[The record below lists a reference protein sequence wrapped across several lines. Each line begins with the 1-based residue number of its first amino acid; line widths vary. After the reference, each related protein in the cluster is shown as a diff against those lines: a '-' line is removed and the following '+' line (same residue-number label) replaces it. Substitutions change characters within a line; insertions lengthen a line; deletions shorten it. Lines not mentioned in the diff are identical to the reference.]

1 MSSGSTINA
10 LWKVSLLIIKPLLPR
25 TLFRAPVLLRLSL
38 NHRVSSPT
46 KAQIGAIIGEDGIT
60 TTVEARIT
68 IGAEVQI
75 RPAGICSK
83 ISSQLQTAARRLKI
97 AAAQLLILM
106 LFVNCA
112 LTQVILLPSVPV
124 TSLPWRRVPL
134 LLLRALATV
143 NAGELNEAVWYPD
156 SVASSH
162 MTPMEGHHHE
172 EDSSSGFQ

>member
-1 MSSGSTINA
+1 MIFVASSSFMSSGSTINA

-106 LFVNCA
+106 VCLLFIA
-112 LTQVILLPSVPV
+112 LVLLQH
-124 TSLPWRRVPL
+124 PL
-134 LLLRALATV
+134 LLNMLLMSLLTLDW
-143 NAGELNEAVWYPD
+143 GPL
-156 SVASSH
+156 
-162 MTPMEGHHHE
+162 
-172 EDSSSGFQ
+172 